1 MGDSIVIDSL
11 PVDIRVQV
19 TDVSPKPA
27 SATLTMKLG
36 DEVMYKESAT
46 SFRRT
51 VSDSED
57 QIITITVEDEQGT
70 VSEKMINVSLNQ
82 SIIQ

>member
-11 PVDIRVQV
+11 PVDIRVQI
-19 TDVSPKPA
+19 TDISPKPA
-27 SATLTMKLG
+27 SATLTMKI
-36 DEVMYKESAT
+36 DDDVMYKESPT

-57 QIITITVEDEQGT
+57 QTITIRVEDEQGT
-70 VSEKMINVSLNQ
+70 VSEKSINVSLNQ